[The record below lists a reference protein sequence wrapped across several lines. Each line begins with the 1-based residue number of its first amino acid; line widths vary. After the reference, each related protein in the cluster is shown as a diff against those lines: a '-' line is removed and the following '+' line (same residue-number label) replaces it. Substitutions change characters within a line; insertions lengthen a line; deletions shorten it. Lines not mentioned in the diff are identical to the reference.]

1 MSENQVSIV
10 IPTLNEEGNVESLV
24 KRLARVF
31 RERSLTGEL
40 LFIDDHSTDATR
52 ERIASLAIEYADT
65 FRIICHLKDGNRGKA
80 QSLIKGFA
88 LARFDVVAMIDADLQ
103 YPPEAL
109 PGMLDRLAQGADI
122 VVANRREHDT
132 NWLRRLLS
140 KTFTLVFT
148 RLLHDLHCD
157 SQSGLKVF
165 RKKILREVT
174 LHPTPWTFD
183 MEFLLS
189 ARNYGYVIDSVDIT
203 FAERQA
209 GVSKLN
215 PFRALFEIGWSAL
228 RLKWQG
234 HTPFVIKP
242 EHGDSMVGAGI
253 AHNRQRF
260 VTHTTLHHHISALRT
275 FAPWQ
280 RNLIWGVF
288 FFILIGLIVSP
299 LHTGILI
306 VAILTAIYFIDA
318 LFNLFLVMKSLK
330 TPPELSS
337 TDEELVAIDE
347 QLLPVYSVLCP
358 LYKEAHMLPTFVAAM
373 QALDWPKTKL
383 DVLLLLEENDPETI
397 AAARAMDLPGYFRIL
412 VVPHSMP
419 KTKPKACNYGLSFA
433 SGEYVVI
440 YDAEDIP
447 EPSQLKKAYLGFQN
461 SHPSVR
467 CLQAKLNYFNPHQ
480 NLLTRLFTAE
490 YSLWFDVILPGLQ
503 SINTSI
509 PLGGTSNHFRTRDL
523 LELEGW
529 DPFNV
534 TEDCDLGARI
544 FKRGFRTAIIDSV
557 TLEEANSDV
566 KNWIRQ
572 RSRWIKGYM
581 QTYLVHM
588 RHPVTFV
595 RENGWHAL
603 IFQLVVGGKIGFMFI
618 NPFLWLA
625 TLSYFT
631 LYIIVGPTLE
641 ALFPPL
647 VFYFAALS
655 LIFGNFLYLYY
666 YMIGTAKREHFQVV
680 KYVFLVPFY
689 WFLVSWAAFIGL
701 YQLIRNPHYWEKTL
715 HGLHVKKAI
724 PKKNEETV
732 AANKKLLAE
741 SQIFALKETLQK
753 VFPVLWIDF
762 IFSGKGVLMIV
773 FVLSNFVNFL
783 FNAFLGYVL
792 SFSQLALVTLI
803 NTLWYIAGIFF
814 GAFGSTVNHQ
824 TVFLSARKG
833 QHVANRFFVF
843 AFQNGILTVLFLSMG
858 WVVAAPFLEKFFR
871 VNDNLVFLIFTGA
884 LVFGLMTSS
893 YQGYLLGN
901 LRFAAVAMINM
912 TETLAKMGLA
922 VVFFFFQWSEW
933 MYAVIPLSLL
943 VSASIGWVF
952 VPKRAALIGGSK
964 QAGTGVAFPGKFF
977 FSAILTSISAVVF
990 LSADIL
996 LVKHFFDETT
1006 AGQYALLSLIGK
1018 MIYFLGSLPTVF
1030 MITLVS
1036 QKEGL
1041 RQSSQKIFDSIFVS
1055 VFVLVSI
1062 GVTLLGVLG
1071 HYVTPILLGEK
1082 ARAVTPWLLLY
1093 TSGIALFTL
1102 GNVIA
1107 LYHLAKRRYLFSLV
1121 SIFGSLAL
1129 IWSVWMHHDSLGTV
1143 VNVVFFVSL
1152 GIFLSFAVLHFL
1164 ERQFP
1169 FLERGFRD
1177 FIGIFYNGFPNTTAP
1192 LTTGKR
1198 ILIFNWRDLKHL
1210 YAGGAE
1216 LYVHEIAKTWVADGN
1231 QVTIFCGNDGLQKRY
1246 ETIDGINIIRRGGF
1260 YLVYVW
1266 AFLYYM
1272 VRFRGRYDLVIDC
1285 ENGIPFFAPLY
1296 VKEPVYCLM
1305 HHVHQEV
1312 FRHSLIKPLALL
1324 AGFLE
1329 KGLMP
1334 IIYKRVKFITV
1345 SRSSE
1350 LEMKALGIGSAGI
1363 EIVHPGV
1370 HLHELVRGE
1379 KSITPT
1385 VLYLGRLKA
1394 YKSVDVL
1401 IRAFHLVVKERPD
1414 ARLLIAGGG
1423 DEENYLKRLARDLGF
1438 NSDKIHFLGKVD
1450 EAEKLRLLQ
1459 SAWVLANPSFM
1470 EGWGIVVIEA
1480 NACGTPV
1487 VASDIPGLRDSV
1499 KDADTG
1505 YLVEYGDTKGFAE
1518 KISLIIRDRSLREE
1532 LSKEAR
1538 IWAENFSWDKSSKEF
1553 LHVINQAE

>member
-1 MSENQVSIV
+1 MAKQISVV
-10 IPTLNEEGNVESLV
+10 IPTLNEEGNIVPLV

-31 RERSLTGEL
+31 EERSLGGEL
-40 LFIDDHSTDATR
+40 LFIDDHSTDETR
-52 ERIASLAIEYADT
+52 ALIAKLTPEYAET
-65 FRIICHLKDGNRGKA
+65 FTISCHLKRGQRGKA
-80 QSLIKGFA
+80 QSLIEGFA
-88 LARFDVVAMIDADLQ
+88 LAEFDTIVMIDADLQ
-103 YPPEAL
+103 YPPEAI
-109 PGMLDRLAQGADI
+109 PGMLDRLTAGADI
-122 VVANRREHDT
+122 VVADRKEHDT
-132 NWLRRLLS
+132 NFLRKLLS
-140 KTFTLVFT
+140 KTFSLVFS
-148 RLLHDLHCD
+148 RFLHDLHCD

-189 ARNYGYVIDSVDIT
+189 ARNYGYIIDSVHIT

-209 GVSKLN
+209 GTSKLN
-215 PFRALFEIGWSAL
+215 PLRAMIEIGWSAL

-234 HTPFVIKP
+234 HTPFIIEP
-242 EHGDSMVGAGI
+242 ETGDSMVGAGI

-280 RNLIWGVF
+280 RNLIWAVVLTIGA
-288 FFILIGLIVSP
+288 GLIIRP
-299 LHTGILI
+299 LETGITV
-306 VAILTAIYFIDA
+306 VAVLTIIYFIDA
-318 LFNLFLVMKSLK
+318 MFNLFLVMKSLK

-337 TDEELVAIDE
+337 TVEELTAIDE
-347 QLLPVYSVLCP
+347 ATLPVYSVLCP
-358 LYKEAHMLPTFVAAM
+358 LYKEAHMLPTFVSAM
-373 QALDWPKTKL
+373 QGLDWPKNKL

-397 AAARAMDLPGYFRIL
+397 AAARAMDLPSYVRIL

-447 EPSQLKKAYLGFQN
+447 EPSQLKKAYLGFKN
-461 SHPSVR
+461 SDPSVR

-509 PLGGTSNHFRTRDL
+509 PLGGTSNHFRTADL

-588 RHPVTFV
+588 RHPVAFV

-625 TLSYFT
+625 TVTYFT
-631 LYIIVGPTLE
+631 LYAIVGPTLE

-647 VFYFAALS
+647 VFYFAAIS
-655 LIFGNFLYLYY
+655 LVFGNFLYLYY

-701 YQLIRNPHYWEKTL
+701 YELIVKPHYWQKTL
-715 HGLHVKKAI
+715 HGLHVKKAVA
-724 PKKNEETV
+724 KKEGKEAVSVDSMNPHKV
-732 AANKKLLAE
+732 DYLE
-741 SQIFALKETLQK
+741 SIKSICARFFPQIM
-753 VFPVLWIDF
+753 VDF
-762 IFSGKGVLMIV
+762 VFSGKGVLMIA
-773 FVLSNFVNFL
+773 FVSSNGINFL
-783 FNAFLGYVL
+783 FNAFLGHVL
-792 SFSQLALVTLI
+792 SFGQLALVTLI

-824 TVFLSARKG
+824 TIFLGARKG
-833 QHVANRFFVF
+833 HALANRFFVTV
-843 AFQNGILTVLFLSMG
+843 FQNGLITILVFAIA
-858 WVVAAPFLEKFFR
+858 WVVAIPFLERFFQ
-871 VNDNLVFLIFTGA
+871 VSDDIVFFVFTAALIF
-884 LVFGLMTSS
+884 GLITSS

-901 LRFAAVAMINM
+901 LRFAAVAVVNIV
-912 TETLAKMGLA
+912 ETITKMGLA
-922 VVFFFFQWSEW
+922 ITFFVLQWSDW
-933 MYAVIPLSLL
+933 MYAVIPLSLMASAL
-943 VSASIGWVF
+943 VGWLF
-952 VPKRAALIGGSK
+952 MPKRSALVKGLEK
-964 QAGTGVAFPGKFF
+964 TEPAFPGKFF
-977 FSAILTSISAVVF
+977 LSSILTSISAVVF

-996 LVKHFFDETT
+996 LVKHFFAEET

-1041 RQSSQKIFDSIFVS
+1041 RQGSRRILRYIFLS
-1055 VFVLVSI
+1055 VLALVTI
-1062 GVTLLGVLG
+1062 GVVMLGVFG
-1071 HYVTPILLGEK
+1071 PVVTPVLLGEK
-1082 ARAVTPWLLLY
+1082 ARAVAPWLLEY
-1093 TSGIALFTL
+1093 TFGIALFTL

-1107 LYHLAKRRYLFSLV
+1107 LYHLAKRHYLFSLV
-1121 SIFGSLAL
+1121 SIVGSLAL
-1129 IWSVWMHHDSLGTV
+1129 TYGVWISHDSIGTV
-1143 VNVVFFVSL
+1143 VDIVFLVSAGIFVS
-1152 GIFLSFAVLHFL
+1152 FATLHFL

-1177 FIGIFYNGFPNTTAP
+1177 FVGIFYNGFPKNEAVVA
-1192 LTTGKR
+1192 TGKN

-1216 LYVHEIAKTWVADGN
+1216 LYAHEIAKVWVADGN
-1231 QVTIFCGNDGLQKRY
+1231 QVTLFCGNDGREKRY
-1246 ETIDGINIIRRGGF
+1246 ETIDGVNIVRRGGF

-1266 AFLYYM
+1266 AFFYYM
-1272 VRFRGRYDLVIDC
+1272 FRFRGKYDIIIDC

-1312 FRHSLIKPLALL
+1312 FRRSLIKPLAML

-1334 IIYKRVKFITV
+1334 IIYKNTKFITV

-1350 LEMKALGIGSAGI
+1350 LEMKALGLGSAGI
-1363 EIVHPGV
+1363 EVVHPGV

-1379 KSITPT
+1379 KSMAPT

-1401 IRAFHLVVKERPD
+1401 VRAFHMVVKERPD
-1414 ARLLIAGGG
+1414 ARLIIAGGG
-1423 DEENYLKRLARDLGF
+1423 EEEDYLKRFTRDLGL
-1438 NSDKIHFLGKVD
+1438 SGERVQFLGKVD
-1450 EAEKLRLLQ
+1450 EKKKLQLLQ
-1459 SAWVLANPSFM
+1459 SAWVLVNPSFM

-1487 VASDIPGLRDSV
+1487 IASDIPGLRDSV
-1499 KDADTG
+1499 KNANTG
-1505 YLVEYGDTKGFAE
+1505 YLVEYGDSKAFAE
-1518 KISLIIRDRSLREE
+1518 NILRIIRDRSLREDM
-1532 LSKEAR
+1532 SNEAR
-1538 IWAENFSWDKSSKEF
+1538 LWAENFSWEKSSKEF
-1553 LHVINQAE
+1553 LMVINQAE